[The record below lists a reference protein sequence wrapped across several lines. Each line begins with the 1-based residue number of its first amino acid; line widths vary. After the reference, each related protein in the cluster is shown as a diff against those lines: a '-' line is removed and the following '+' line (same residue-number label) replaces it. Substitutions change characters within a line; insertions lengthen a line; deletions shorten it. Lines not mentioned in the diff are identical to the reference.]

1 MNDTIFRFR
10 FAAVALVALGLMVSC
25 TRTEDPMTTVP
36 RTWRIPGYK
45 NMVYQDVMVLAVTR
59 SDEQE
64 ARKALEDAFVTDLS
78 SDYTRARA
86 SWKLLP
92 EHKHL
97 SEEKLEAEV
106 RKAGFDSVLLIRVV
120 GVDEDE
126 EYVKPKK
133 YYKRAPKKHRYKNYY
148 RSSYEIINEP
158 GYYKTKKTY
167 RLESNL
173 YQTSDAELVW
183 SSHSKTVDP
192 ETVEEGV
199 ASVSQAVAGR
209 LKEEGLVR

>member
-1 MNDTIFRFR
+1 M
-10 FAAVALVALGLMVSC
+10 LLALGLLVSC
-25 TRTEDPMTTVP
+25 ARTEDPMTTIP
-36 RTWRIPGYK
+36 RTWRIPVYK
-45 NMVYQDVMVLAVTR
+45 NVVFKDVMVLAITR
-59 SDEQE
+59 SHEEDV
-64 ARKALEDAFVTDLS
+64 RKALEDAFVNDLS

-92 EHKHL
+92 EHKDL

-106 RKAGFDSVLLIRVV
+106 RKAGFDAVLLVRVL
-120 GVDEDE
+120 GVEADE

-148 RSSYEIINEP
+148 QSSYEIINEP

>member
-1 MNDTIFRFR
+1 MTHSPFRFR
-10 FAAVALVALGLMVSC
+10 SATVVLLALGLLVSC
-25 TRTEDPMTTVP
+25 TRTEDPMTTIP

-45 NMVYQDVMVLAVTR
+45 NAVFKDVMVLAVTPADR
-59 SDEQE
+59 EDI
-64 ARKALEDAFVTDLS
+64 RKALEDALVEDLS

-92 EHKHL
+92 EHRDL
-97 SEEKLEAEV
+97 TEQELEKRV
-106 RKAGFDSVLLIRVV
+106 RKAGFDSVLLLRNV

-148 RSSYEIINEP
+148 RSSYEVINEP
-158 GYYKTKKTY
+158 GYYKTNKTY

-173 YQTSDAELVW
+173 YQVSDSQLVW
-183 SSHSKTVDP
+183 SSHSKTVNPQSVD
-192 ETVEEGV
+192 EGV
-199 ASVSQAVAGR
+199 KSVGDAVASKLR
-209 LKEEGLVR
+209 EEGLIR

>member
-1 MNDTIFRFR
+1 MSYPTHRFR
-10 FAAVALVALGLMVSC
+10 STAVLLVALGLLVSC

-45 NMVYQDVMVLAVTR
+45 NSVFKDVMVLAVTR
-59 SDEQE
+59 DEDV
-64 ARKALEDAFVTDLS
+64 RKALEDAFVADLS

-92 EHKHL
+92 EHADL
-97 SEEKLEAEV
+97 TEDKLEKGV
-106 RKAGFDSVLLIRVV
+106 RKARVDSVLLVRLL

-126 EYVKPKK
+126 EYVKPRK
-133 YYKRAPKKHRYKNYY
+133 YYKREPGKHRYKNYY
-148 RSSYEIINEP
+148 RSSYEIVKEP
-158 GYYKTKKTY
+158 GYFKTNMTY

-183 SSHSKTVDP
+183 SSHSKTVNP
-192 ETVEEGV
+192 ETVDEGV
-199 ASVSQAVAGR
+199 TSVSQAVAGKLR
-209 LKEEGLVR
+209 EEGLVR